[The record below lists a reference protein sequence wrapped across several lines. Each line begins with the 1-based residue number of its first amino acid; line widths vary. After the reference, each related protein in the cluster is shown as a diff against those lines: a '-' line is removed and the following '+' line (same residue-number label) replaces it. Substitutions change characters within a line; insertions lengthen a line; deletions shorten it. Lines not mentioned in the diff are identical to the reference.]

1 MPNPILGLPRQIDQ
15 LPDAN
20 LPLDG
25 DEIVIVLQDGTMR
38 QTTVDAL
45 RWKSIGA
52 TADRPTLTS
61 DYAGWEFYDTTLQIP
76 IWWTGSAWK
85 NAAGVSA

>member
-20 LPLDG
+20 LPLAG
-25 DEIVIVLQDGTMR
+25 DEILVVLQDSTMR
-38 QTTVDAL
+38 QVDVDAL
-45 RWKSIGA
+45 LWRSIGA

-61 DYAGWEFYDTTLQIP
+61 DYAGWQHYDTTLSLP
-76 IWWTGSAWK
+76 VWWTGSAWK
-85 NAAGVSA
+85 NAAGVVA